1 MLSNREIAIS
11 VCLCMLFLFGVTKR
25 PVRESLLR
33 VAKAFFQRRL
43 LPIVILIISY
53 FTSIVWVL
61 YRVGFWTP
69 VLLKDTIVWF
79 CLSGMVHTFSALAAQ
94 PCENIIFGIVTD
106 SLKAVVLLEFFIS
119 QHTFSLVCEL
129 LLVPFAT
136 LIMMIDVVASSESRY
151 SEVSKLMKGLQTAV
165 GFVVLSRAI
174 TGAVSSLDSL
184 FTIES
189 IRELLLAPILSV
201 FMVPLIY
208 FLVIFIRYEDLFVLL
223 DSWPGMDRST
233 KAYAKRRFIE
243 QLGINI
249 HRIDTFISVHKWN
262 VRRIK
267 SKEDVDALL
276 RKMGSNS

>member
-1 MLSNREIAIS
+1 M
-11 VCLCMLFLFGVTKR
+11 
-25 PVRESLLR
+25 
-33 VAKAFFQRRL
+33 
-43 LPIVILIISY
+43 
-53 FTSIVWVL
+53 
-61 YRVGFWTP
+61 
-69 VLLKDTIVWF
+69 
-79 CLSGMVHTFSALAAQ
+79 
-94 PCENIIFGIVTD
+94 
-106 SLKAVVLLEFFIS
+106 
-119 QHTFSLVCEL
+119 
-129 LLVPFAT
+129 PFAT